1 MKIGQKGISKVAIV
15 VIAVAVVVVVG
26 AVSAIILLKPR
37 EGPAPGSPT
46 TPTTTEEG
54 YLGDVEPYVKQ
65 EGLTAVWGYWYITV
79 YRTIGNSGEAGV
91 VTVTC
96 QSNQVTQTKYIYLD
110 KGKEKQISF
119 QISDG
124 WHSEP
129 PYVTPYYNV
138 TASPTPAVY
147 IQGKPGQDYIPELSN
162 IEIVADVSEGGG
174 VKVDVLFSDDK
185 GRILAFEGIPMDVT
199 VKVYTEKDMQIYEKT
214 VTIDSY
220 KDASSRLGG
229 EKIEVPFDVYDL
241 KEVGFVE
248 VIVHTSKG
256 DFKDEVRV

>member
-1 MKIGQKGISKVAIV
+1 MKIGQKGISRVAIV

-26 AVSAIILLKPR
+26 AVLAVVLLKPG
-37 EGPAPGSPT
+37 EGPASGGPT
-46 TPTTTEEG
+46 TPTTPEEG

-65 EGLTAVWGYWYITV
+65 EGITKVWDYRNVNV
-79 YRTIGNSGEAGV
+79 YVTIGNSGEAGV
-91 VTVTC
+91 VAVTFQC
-96 QSNQVTQTKYIYLD
+96 SRQETQTEYIYLD
-110 KGKEKQISF
+110 KGEEKRISF
-119 QISDG
+119 KIYEAG
-124 WHSEP
+124 WYGSRYGEEFE
-129 PYVTPYYNV
+129 YTVTV
-138 TASPTPAVY
+138 SPTPAVY

-162 IEIVADVSEGGG
+162 IEIVADVSEG

-185 GRILAFEGIPMDVT
+185 GRILAFEGIPVDVT
-199 VKVYTEKDMQIYEKT
+199 VKVYTEKDVQIYEKT

-229 EKIEVPFDVYDL
+229 EEIEVPFDSDL
-241 KEVGFVE
+241 KDVGFVE